1 MQSTPL
7 TPATCLTQSPSYSVA
22 YSGVPCHRQL
32 SATEGN
38 PPSGLGAHVT
48 QAATLCPKVD
58 NFLHNTSWI
67 YGNSPPAR
75 YVPSPATF
83 FPWQAYYCYVS
94 CLFESLGG
102 SATICTI
109 SGFRAAFVRE
119 CLTSCLR
126 RAVLYPDTDAT
137 HTVRGL
143 RRWG

>member
-7 TPATCLTQSPSYSVA
+7 TLATLLSQSP
-22 YSGVPCHRQL
+22 
-32 SATEGN
+32 TEGN
-38 PPSGLGAHVT
+38 PPSGLCAHVT

-75 YVPSPATF
+75 SVPSPATF

-102 SATICTI
+102 STTICTI
-109 SGFRAAFVRE
+109 SGFRATFTRK
-119 CLTSCLR
+119 CLTPYLR
-126 RAVLYPDTDAT
+126 RAVLYPDDHLSTGRS
-137 HTVRGL
+137 RGL
-143 RRWG
+143 PRWAKNADVESKRRCKFS